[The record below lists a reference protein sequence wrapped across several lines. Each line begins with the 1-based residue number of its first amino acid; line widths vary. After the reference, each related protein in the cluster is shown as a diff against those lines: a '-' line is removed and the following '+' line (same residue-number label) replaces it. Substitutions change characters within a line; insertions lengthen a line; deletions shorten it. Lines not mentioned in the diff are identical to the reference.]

1 MKKKI
6 IHINFSLVIAII
18 FSILFQSFDS
28 YSHFKSE
35 FSEPKCVHEST
46 SKHEITHQHHSAEHC
61 FICKFSFSAAV
72 TYDFFVFKTHN
83 KPVEIPNNFFCSEVY
98 LSFLENSNPLR
109 GPPFFNV

>member
-6 IHINFSLVIAII
+6 IHINFSLVIAIL

-35 FSEPKCVHEST
+35 FSEPKCVHENT

-61 FICKFSFSAAV
+61 FICKFAFSAAV
-72 TYDFFVFKTHN
+72 TYGFFVFKTQN
-83 KPVEIPNNFFCSEVY
+83 QLIEISNSFFYSEVY
-98 LSFLENSNPLR
+98 LSFSENSNPLR
-109 GPPFFNV
+109 GPPVFNV

>member
-6 IHINFSLVIAII
+6 IHINFSLVIAIL

-28 YSHFKSE
+28 YSHYKNE
-35 FSEPKCVHEST
+35 VYEPKCVHEST

-61 FICKFSFSAAV
+61 YICKFSFSAAV
-72 TYDFFVFKTHN
+72 TSDSFVFKTRN

-98 LSFLENSNPLR
+98 LSFSENSNPLR
-109 GPPFFNV
+109 GPPIFNV

>member
-6 IHINFSLVIAII
+6 IHINFSLVIAIV

-35 FSEPKCVHEST
+35 FFEPKCVHEST

-72 TYDFFVFKTHN
+72 TYDFFVFKTQN
-83 KPVEIPNNFFCSEVY
+83 KPVEILNNFFRSEVY
-98 LSFLENSNPLR
+98 LSFSENSNPLR
-109 GPPFFNV
+109 GPPIFNV

>member
-18 FSILFQSFDS
+18 FSILFQSIDS

-72 TYDFFVFKTHN
+72 TYDFFVLKIQN
-83 KPVEIPNNFFCSEVY
+83 QPIEIPNSFFYSEVY
-98 LSFLENSNPLR
+98 ISFSENSNPLR
-109 GPPFFNV
+109 GPPIFNI